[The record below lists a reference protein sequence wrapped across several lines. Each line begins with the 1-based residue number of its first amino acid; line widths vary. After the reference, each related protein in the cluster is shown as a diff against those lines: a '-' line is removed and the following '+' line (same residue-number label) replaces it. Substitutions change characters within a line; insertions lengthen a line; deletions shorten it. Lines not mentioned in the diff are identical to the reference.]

1 MPDKN
6 ATDLMPDWL
15 ERRAQLSPDKTA
27 LTYEGERWTFA
38 HLNRQ
43 AEKFAQRLSRF
54 VDTGDRVATLLG
66 NGTAFAVVVH
76 AVPRTGGIL
85 VPLNVRLTLPEVIW
99 QIEDCRPAVIIY
111 DEENADT
118 AAALSRASS
127 SLSCI
132 AVQDLTG
139 DGDDPEAVRG
149 LSVPR
154 LFDLSAYHT
163 IVYTSGSTGRP
174 KGALLTYG
182 NHWWNAV
189 GSALNLG
196 LRDDDC
202 WLACLPLFHVG
213 GLAILLRSV
222 IYGHPV
228 VIHASFEPRA
238 VTRAIEKEGVTI
250 VSLVPTTLT
259 RLLDQRGPRPFP
271 TNLRCLLVGGSPL
284 SPSLRERCLAAGW
297 PVTPT
302 YGMTESASQL
312 ATVPLT
318 ETFQDVHG
326 AVGKPLFPVQIKI
339 VSRHDQTDAPSGS
352 PGSILVRGPT
362 ISPRYWE
369 RETGPD
375 DGRPGGWFD
384 TGDVGYIDEGGYL
397 HVESRK
403 GDIIISGGENVYP
416 VEVENALAEHPDVLD
431 AGVVGVDHEEWG
443 EAVAAAVVLRE
454 GASLAESDLIAF
466 CRERIA
472 DYKIPRR
479 MQFVSSLPRN
489 AAGKILRDEVRDS
502 IMQPITRD
510 KAAEQSPN

>member
-15 ERRAQLSPDKTA
+15 ERRAQLSSDKTA

-38 HLNRQ
+38 DLNRR

-54 VDTGDRVATLLG
+54 VDPGDRVATLLG
-66 NGTAFAVVVH
+66 NGTAYVLAVH
-76 AVPRTGGIL
+76 AVPRTGGVL
-85 VPLNVRLTLPEVIW
+85 VPLNVRLTLPEVTW
-99 QIEDCRPAVIIY
+99 QIEDCRPAVVIY

-132 AVQDLTG
+132 AVQDLMG

-196 LRDDDC
+196 LREDDC

-228 VIHASFEPRA
+228 LIHGSFDPHA
-238 VTRAIEKEGVTI
+238 VTRAIEEEGVTI

-271 TNLRCLLVGGSPL
+271 NNLRCLLVGGSPL

-384 TGDVGYIDEGGYL
+384 TGDVGYIDQRGYL

-416 VEVENALAEHPDVLD
+416 VEVENALAEHPEVLD

>member
-1 MPDKN
+1 MPDQS

-15 ERRAQLSPDKTA
+15 ERRSQLSPDKTA
-27 LTYEGERWTFA
+27 LMYEGERWTFA

-43 AEKFAQRLSRF
+43 AERFAQRLSRF

-66 NGTAFAVVVH
+66 NGTAYALVVH

-99 QIEDCRPAVIIY
+99 QIEDCRPAVVIY

-118 AAALSRASS
+118 AAVLLRASS
-127 SLSCI
+127 GLSCI
-132 AVQDLTG
+132 AVRDLTG

-149 LSVPR
+149 SSVPR
-154 LFDLSAYHT
+154 LFDLSAYQT

-202 WLACLPLFHVG
+202 WLACLPMFHVG
-213 GLAILLRSV
+213 GLAILFRSV
-222 IYGHPV
+222 IYGVPV
-228 VIHASFEPRA
+228 VIHGSFEPDA

-259 RLLDQRGPRPFP
+259 RLLDRRGPRPFP
-271 TNLRCLLVGGSPL
+271 NNLRCLLVGGSPL
-284 SPSLRERCLAAGW
+284 SPSLRERCLEASW
-297 PVTPT
+297 PVVPT

-312 ATVPLT
+312 ATVPLS
-318 ETFQDVHG
+318 EMFQDIHG

-339 VSRHDQTDAPSGS
+339 VSRDDQTEIPSGS
-352 PGSILVRGPT
+352 PGSILVCGPT
-362 ISPRYWE
+362 ISPRYWGH
-369 RETGPD
+369 ETDPSD
-375 DGRPGGWFD
+375 NRPGGWFD
-384 TGDVGYIDEGGYL
+384 TGDVGYIDNGGYL

-416 VEVENALAEHPDVLD
+416 VEVENALAEHPDVVD
-431 AGVVGVDHEEWG
+431 AVVVGVDHEEWG
-443 EAVAAAVVLRE
+443 EVVAAAVVTRE
-454 GASLAESDLIAF
+454 GALLAESELIAF
-466 CRERIA
+466 CRECIA

-502 IMQPITRD
+502 IMQAITRE
-510 KAAEQSPN
+510 KAKRPPN

>member
-1 MPDKN
+1 MPDNN

-27 LTYEGERWTFA
+27 LTYEGECWTFA
-38 HLNRQ
+38 DLDRQ
-43 AEKFAQRLSRF
+43 AETFAQRLSRL
-54 VDTGDRVATLLG
+54 VDAGDRVATLLG
-66 NGTAFAVVVH
+66 NGTAFAVAVH

-111 DEENADT
+111 DKENADT
-118 AAALSRASS
+118 ALALANSS
-127 SLSCI
+127 PGLSCI
-132 AVQDLTG
+132 AARDLMG
-139 DGDDPEAVRG
+139 DGDDRKAAKGSP
-149 LSVPR
+149 VPR

-196 LRDDDC
+196 LRDDDR

-213 GLAILLRSV
+213 GLAILRRSV
-222 IYGHPV
+222 IYGAPV
-228 VIHASFEPRA
+228 VIHGSFEPRA
-238 VTRAIEKEGVTI
+238 VIRAIEKEGVTI

-259 RLLDQRGPRPFP
+259 RLLDRRGPRPFP
-271 TNLRCLLVGGSPL
+271 GNLRCFLVGGSPL

-312 ATVPLT
+312 ATLPLA
-318 ETFQDVHG
+318 ETFRDVHG

-339 VSRHDQTDAPSGS
+339 VSRDDQTETPPGS
-352 PGSILVRGPT
+352 PGSILVCGPT
-362 ISPRYWE
+362 ISSGYWE
-369 RETGPD
+369 HETDSG

-384 TGDVGYIDEGGYL
+384 TGDVGVIDKEGYL
-397 HVESRK
+397 HVESRE

-416 VEVENALAEHPDVLD
+416 VEVESALAEHPDVVD
-431 AGVVGVDHEEWG
+431 VGVVGVDHEEWG
-443 EAVAAAVVLRE
+443 EMVAAAVVLRE
-454 GASLAESDLIAF
+454 GASMAQSDLIAF
-466 CRERIA
+466 CRERVA

-479 MQFVSSLPRN
+479 MRFVPSLPRN
-489 AAGKILRDEVRDS
+489 AAGKILRDEMRDS
-502 IMQPITRD
+502 IMQTIATE
-510 KAAEQSPN
+510 KAAERSSN